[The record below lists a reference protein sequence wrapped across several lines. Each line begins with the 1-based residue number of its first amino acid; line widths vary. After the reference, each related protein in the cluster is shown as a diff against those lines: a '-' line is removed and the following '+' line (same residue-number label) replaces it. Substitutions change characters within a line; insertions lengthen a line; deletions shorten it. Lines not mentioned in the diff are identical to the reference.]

1 MKRFQLLTTAIFLFC
16 TLLIAGCTSA
26 FAAGIPVEQVKIGY
40 ITIGDE
46 NEGYSAN
53 HLNGLKEAQKAL
65 GIRIGGDHAGDV
77 GIGGD
82 DIRQMGVEQKR
93 PYNGQKAS
101 AQTQHRLDKAPV
113 QAEKHADQN
122 DGKGCEINGIQA
134 SFLL

>member
-1 MKRFQLLTTAIFLFC
+1 MGVGRLALLHHLRNGVPGQPADRLTAQI
-16 TLLIAGCTSA
+16 
-26 FAAGIPVEQVKIGY
+26 QV
-40 ITIGDE
+40 
-46 NEGYSAN
+46 
-53 HLNGLKEAQKAL
+53 AQKAL